1 MPTFHDPL
9 ADAAEASEAMRGL
22 AHASRVFDDPADTY
36 TVFGDLTAAMRS
48 LRQVLDQLAATHL
61 AHRDRAHHDDG
72 DHLAGDR
79 SALAAADELH
89 QAGTLLDQAHDHLNA
104 AFSHSGRI
112 AWHPE
117 PAVDRDAA
125 RERLA
130 ARLDGDPATATT
142 TVQAG
147 TLTLAVWPDTPVGE
161 HQRYAYR
168 ITDTTAGQEL
178 EGRDLFTGAG
188 RPVDPDH
195 AIRDLATFLGA
206 AGEAR
211 QYALDHPDS
220 EPEHAG
226 LFPGW
231 VAEAA
236 RTNVDALTELTEPAE
251 QTAPAE
257 ASRPE
262 RRWIS
267 VVFLQGEEAD
277 EVLDLIDRDGTD
289 AAIEHLTGYDYGEE
303 TTQAALENGYAYDE
317 PPTGALDRLVTGD
330 DGYILTYNPFAGHV
344 SLLREHHTPPADA
357 FGHAGVV
364 SAREAVGGIGGPAPE
379 PAPSPAPTQ
388 AVSERSRR
396 APDPSW
402 FEHPGVAAVKQSRGL
417 SL

>member
-1 MPTFHDPL
+1 
-9 ADAAEASEAMRGL
+9 MRGL

-36 TVFGDLTAAMRS
+36 TVFGDLTATVRS

-89 QAGTLLDQAHDHLNA
+89 HAGTLLDQAHDHLNT

-117 PAVDRDAA
+117 PPQTGLDHDA
-125 RERLA
+125 
-130 ARLDGDPATATT
+130 PVPT
-142 TVQAG
+142 TVTAG
-147 TLTLAVWPDTPVGE
+147 TLRLTVWPDTPVGE

-168 ITDTTAGQEL
+168 ITDTTTGQEV

-188 RPVDPDH
+188 QPVDPDH
-195 AIRDLATFLGA
+195 ATRDLATFLSA
-206 AGEAR
+206 AGEDR

-220 EPEHAG
+220 TPEHAG

-236 RTNVDALTELTEPAE
+236 RTNADALTELTEPAE
-251 QTAPAE
+251 PAPAGE
-257 ASRPE
+257 ASEPS

-277 EVLDLIDRDGTD
+277 QVLDVIDRDGTT
-289 AAIEHLTGYDYGEE
+289 AAIEHLKGWDYGKE
-303 TTQAALENGYAYDE
+303 TTQAALENGYVYDE
-317 PPTGALDRLVTGD
+317 PPTGALDRVVTE
-330 DGYILTYNPFAGHV
+330 DGYTLTYNPFAGHI

-357 FGHAGVV
+357 LEDSGVV
-364 SAREAVGGIGGPAPE
+364 TAREAIAGIGAPAPE
-379 PAPSPAPTQ
+379 PAPKHQSA
-388 AVSERSRR
+388 SERPRR
-396 APDPSW
+396 ASDPSW

>member
-36 TVFGDLTAAMRS
+36 TVFGDLTATMRS
-48 LRQVLDQLAATHL
+48 LRQVLDQLAASHL

-72 DHLAGDR
+72 DQLAGDR

-89 QAGTLLDQAHDHLNA
+89 QAGTLLDQAHDRLNA

-112 AWHPE
+112 AWHPA
-117 PAVDRDAA
+117 PVAG
-125 RERLA
+125 
-130 ARLDGDPATATT
+130 LDHEIPTPATTAT
-142 TVQAG
+142 AG
-147 TLTLAVWPDTPVGE
+147 ALRLMVWPDTPVGE
-161 HQRYAYR
+161 HQRYVYR
-168 ITDTTAGQEL
+168 VTETTSGQEL

-188 RPVDPDH
+188 QPVDGDH

-211 QYALDHPDS
+211 QYALDNPDS
-220 EPEHAG
+220 TPEHAG
-226 LFPGW
+226 LFPEW

-236 RTNVDALTELTEPAE
+236 RTNADALTELTEHTE

-262 RRWIS
+262 RRWVS

-277 EVLDLIDRDGTD
+277 QVLDVIERDGTA
-289 AAIEHLTGYDYGEE
+289 AAIEHLKGWDYGEE
-303 TTQAALENGYAYDE
+303 TTQAALENGYVYDE
-317 PPTGALDRLVTGD
+317 PPTGALDRVVIGE
-330 DGYILTYNPFAGHV
+330 DGYALTYNPFAGHV
-344 SLLREHHTPPADA
+344 SLLRERHTPPA
-357 FGHAGVV
+357 HALEDPAVV
-364 SAREAVGGIGGPAPE
+364 TAREAIAGIG
-379 PAPSPAPTQ
+379 APTPESEARQ
-388 AVSERSRR
+388 AASVRSRR

-402 FEHPGVAAVKQSRGL
+402 FEHPGVAAVKQFRGL

>member
-9 ADAAEASEAMRGL
+9 TDAAEASEAMRGL
-22 AHASRVFDDPADTY
+22 SHASRVFDDPTDTY
-36 TVFGDLTAAMRS
+36 TLFGDLTAAMRS

-61 AHRDRAHHDDG
+61 THRDRAHHDDG

-79 SALAAADELH
+79 SALAAAELH
-89 QAGTLLDQAHDHLNA
+89 QASTLLDQAHDHLNA

-117 PAVDRDAA
+117 PTAGIGNDAVAA
-125 RERLA
+125 TR
-130 ARLDGDPATATT
+130 
-142 TVQAG
+142 TVSAG
-147 TLTLAVWPDTPVGE
+147 TLRLTVWPDTPVGE

-168 ITDTTAGQEL
+168 ITDTTDGGEVK
-178 EGRDLFTGAG
+178 GRDLFTGAG
-188 RPVDPDH
+188 QPVDPDR
-195 AIRDLATFLGA
+195 AMRDLATFLGA

-236 RTNVDALTELTEPAE
+236 RVNADALIELTDVAE

-277 EVLDLIDRDGTD
+277 QVLDVIDADGTA
-289 AAIEHLTGYDYGEE
+289 AAIEHLKGWDYGEE
-303 TTQAALENGYAYDE
+303 TTRAALENGYVYDE
-317 PPTGALDRLVTGD
+317 PPTGALDRVVTD
-330 DGYILTYNPFAGHV
+330 DGAGYSLTYNPFAGHV
-344 SLLREHHTPPADA
+344 SLLREHHTLPADA
-357 FGHAGVV
+357 LDDAGVV
-364 SAREAVGGIGGPAPE
+364 SARETIAGIGGPAPE
-379 PAPSPAPTQ
+379 SEARQ
-388 AVSERSRR
+388 AASERSRR

-402 FEHPGVAAVKQSRGL
+402 FVHPGAAAVKQSRGL

>member
-1 MPTFHDPL
+1 MPTFHDPI

-36 TVFGDLTAAMRS
+36 TVFGNLTATMRS

-61 AHRDRAHHDDG
+61 AHRNRAHHDDG
-72 DHLAGDR
+72 DQLAGDR

-117 PAVDRDAA
+117 PAQAS
-125 RERLA
+125 
-130 ARLDGDPATATT
+130 LDHDPATSTAT
-142 TVQAG
+142 AG
-147 TLTLAVWPDTPVGE
+147 TLRLTVWPDTPVGE

-168 ITDTTAGQEL
+168 ITDTTTGQEL

-188 RPVDPDH
+188 QPVDGDH
-195 AIRDLATFLGA
+195 AIRDLAAFLGA

-211 QYALDHPDS
+211 QYALDRPDS
-220 EPEHAG
+220 TPEHAG

-236 RTNVDALTELTEPAE
+236 RTNTDALTELTEQTEPAE
-251 QTAPAE
+251 TSGPA
-257 ASRPE
+257 
-262 RRWIS
+262 RRWVS

-277 EVLDLIDRDGTD
+277 QVLDVIERDGTP
-289 AAIEHLTGYDYGEE
+289 AAIEHLKGWDYGQE
-303 TTQAALENGYAYDE
+303 TTQAALENGYVYDE
-317 PPTGALDRLVTGD
+317 PPTGALDRVVTGE
-330 DGYILTYNPFAGHV
+330 DGYTLTYNPFAGHV
-344 SLLREHHTPPADA
+344 SLLREHHTPSADTLEDL
-357 FGHAGVV
+357 GVV
-364 SAREAVGGIGGPAPE
+364 PAREATAGIGAPAPE
-379 PAPSPAPTQ
+379 PAPKQQ
-388 AVSERSRR
+388 AASERPRR
-396 APDPSW
+396 TPDPSW

>member
-1 MPTFHDPL
+1 MPTFRDPL
-9 ADAAEASEAMRGL
+9 TDAAEASEAMRGL

-36 TVFGDLTAAMRS
+36 TVFGDLTATMRS
-48 LRQVLDQLAATHL
+48 LRQVLDQLANTHL
-61 AHRDRAHHDDG
+61 AHRDRAQHDDG

-89 QAGTLLDQAHDHLNA
+89 RAGTLLDQAHDHLNT

-117 PAVDRDAA
+117 PVVDRDAA

-130 ARLDGDPATATT
+130 ARLDGDPATT

-147 TLTLAVWPDTPVGE
+147 TLTLTVWPDTPAGE

-168 ITDTTAGQEL
+168 IIDTTTGREL

-188 RPVDPDH
+188 QPVDPDH

-220 EPEHAG
+220 TPEHTG
-226 LFPGW
+226 LFPEW

-236 RTNVDALTELTEPAE
+236 RTNADALTELTEPAE
-251 QTAPAE
+251 PAPASE
-257 ASRPE
+257 ASGTGRQ
-262 RRWIS
+262 WIS
-267 VVFLQGEEAD
+267 VVFLQGDEAD
-277 EVLDLIDRDGTD
+277 EVLDLIDAQGTD
-289 AAIEHLTGYDYGEE
+289 AAIEYLTGYDYGDE
-303 TTQAALENGYAYDE
+303 TVEAAIANGHVYDKPQA
-317 PPTGALDRLVTGD
+317 GALDRTATRDVYT
-330 DGYILTYNPFAGHV
+330 LTYSTFLGHVGLYREANALPDPALLGIDTPINVGPAADATTTATESAPARRSTGPAGRDWFAG
-344 SLLREHHTPPADA
+344 PA
-357 FGHAGVV
+357 GG
-364 SAREAVGGIGGPAPE
+364 EATG
-379 PAPSPAPTQ
+379 
-388 AVSERSRR
+388 R
-396 APDPSW
+396 
-402 FEHPGVAAVKQSRGL
+402 RGL

>member
-36 TVFGDLTAAMRS
+36 TVFGDLTATMRS

-61 AHRDRAHHDDG
+61 AHHDRAHHDDG

-117 PAVDRDAA
+117 PAQAG
-125 RERLA
+125 
-130 ARLDGDPATATT
+130 LDHDGPVPT
-142 TVQAG
+142 TVTAG
-147 TLTLAVWPDTPVGE
+147 TLRLTVWPGTPVGE

-168 ITDTTAGQEL
+168 ITDTTTGQEL

-188 RPVDPDH
+188 QPVDPDH

-206 AGEAR
+206 AREAR
-211 QYALDHPDS
+211 QYALDNPDR

-226 LFPGW
+226 LFPEW

-236 RTNVDALTELTEPAE
+236 RTNADALTELTEPTE

-262 RRWIS
+262 RRWVN

-277 EVLDLIDRDGTD
+277 QVLDMIERDGAA
-289 AAIEHLTGYDYGEE
+289 AAIEHLKGWDYGEE
-303 TTQAALENGYAYDE
+303 TTQAALENGYVYDE
-317 PPTGALDRLVTGD
+317 PPTGALDRVVTGE
-330 DGYILTYNPFAGHV
+330 DGYTLTYNPFAGHV

-357 FGHAGVV
+357 LDDAGVV
-364 SAREAVGGIGGPAPE
+364 PAREAIAGIGASSAPE
-379 PAPSPAPTQ
+379 PAQATAP
-388 AVSERSRR
+388 RR
-396 APDPSW
+396 AALGADKDW
-402 FEHPGVAAVKQSRGL
+402 FAGPARTSGSAGRGL

>member
-36 TVFGDLTAAMRS
+36 TVFGDLTATMRS

-79 SALAAADELH
+79 SALGAADELH

-112 AWHPE
+112 AWHSE
-117 PAVDRDAA
+117 PAQSGLDQDSPA
-125 RERLA
+125 RT
-130 ARLDGDPATATT
+130 TA
-142 TVQAG
+142 VSAG
-147 TLTLAVWPDTPVGE
+147 TLRLTVWPDAPVGE
-161 HQRYAYR
+161 HQRYAYQ
-168 ITDTTAGQEL
+168 ITDTTTGQEL

-188 RPVDPDH
+188 QPIDPGH

-236 RTNVDALTELTEPAE
+236 RTNADTLTELTEPTE
-251 QTAPAE
+251 QRSPAGE
-257 ASRPE
+257 SGPAV
-262 RRWIS
+262 RWIS

-277 EVLDLIDRDGTD
+277 EVLDLIERDGTA
-289 AAIEHLTGYDYGEE
+289 AAIEHLARYDYGEE
-303 TTQAALENGYAYDE
+303 TTQAALENGYVYDE
-317 PPTGALDRLVTGD
+317 PPTGALDRVVTGQ
-330 DGYILTYNPFAGHV
+330 DGYTLTYNPFAGHV

-357 FGHAGVV
+357 LKDPAVV
-364 SAREAVGGIGGPAPE
+364 PTREAIAGIGTPTPE
-379 PAPSPAPTQ
+379 PAPKQQAP
-388 AVSERSRR
+388 SERSRR

-402 FEHPGVAAVKQSRGL
+402 FEHPGAAAVKQSRGL

>member
-36 TVFGDLTAAMRS
+36 TVFGDLTATMRS

-89 QAGTLLDQAHDHLNA
+89 QAGTMLDQAHDHLNA

-117 PAVDRDAA
+117 PAQT
-125 RERLA
+125 RLEH
-130 ARLDGDPATATT
+130 DPATSTAM
-142 TVQAG
+142 AG
-147 TLTLAVWPDTPVGE
+147 TLRLTVWPDAPVDE

-168 ITDTTAGQEL
+168 ITDTASGQEL
-178 EGRDLFTGAG
+178 AGRDLFTGAG
-188 RPVDPDH
+188 QPVDPDH

-211 QYALDHPDS
+211 QYALDHPDH

-226 LFPGW
+226 LFPEW

-236 RTNVDALTELTEPAE
+236 RTNTDALTELTEQTEPAE
-251 QTAPAE
+251 TSGPA
-257 ASRPE
+257 
-262 RRWIS
+262 RRWVS

-277 EVLDLIDRDGTD
+277 QVLDVIDRDGTP
-289 AAIEHLTGYDYGEE
+289 AAIEHLKGWDYGED
-303 TTQAALENGYAYDE
+303 TTQAALENGYVYDE
-317 PPTGALDRLVTGD
+317 PPTGALDRVVTGE
-330 DGYILTYNPFAGHV
+330 DGYTLTYNPFAGHV
-344 SLLREHHTPPADA
+344 SLLREYTPPADA
-357 FGHAGVV
+357 LNEDAVV
-364 SAREAVGGIGGPAPE
+364 PAREAIAGIGAPKHE
-379 PAPSPAPTQ
+379 PELALKQ
-388 AVSERSRR
+388 ATTERSRR

-402 FEHPGVAAVKQSRGL
+402 FEHPGVATVKQSRGL

>member
-9 ADAAEASEAMRGL
+9 ADAAEASEAMRDL

-36 TVFGDLTAAMRS
+36 TVFGDLTATMRS
-48 LRQVLDQLAATHL
+48 LRQVLAQLAATHL
-61 AHRDRAHHDDG
+61 SHRDRAHHDDG

-89 QAGTLLDQAHDHLNA
+89 QAGTLLDQAHDHLNT
-104 AFSHSGRI
+104 AFFHSGRI

-117 PAVDRDAA
+117 PAQTSLDHDA
-125 RERLA
+125 
-130 ARLDGDPATATT
+130 PVPT
-142 TVQAG
+142 TVTAG
-147 TLTLAVWPDTPVGE
+147 TLRLTVWPDTPVGE

-168 ITDTTAGQEL
+168 ITDTTTGQEL

-188 RPVDPDH
+188 QPVDPDH
-195 AIRDLATFLGA
+195 AIRDLATFLSA

-211 QYALDHPDS
+211 QYAIDNPDS
-220 EPEHAG
+220 RPEHAE

-236 RTNVDALTELTEPAE
+236 RTNTDALTDLTEPAG
-251 QTAPAE
+251 TVRAGE
-257 ASRPE
+257 ASRTG

-277 EVLDLIDRDGTD
+277 QVLDVIDRDGTA
-289 AAIEHLTGYDYGEE
+289 AAIEHLKGWDYGQE
-303 TTQAALENGYAYDE
+303 TTQAALENGYVYEE
-317 PPTGALDRLVTGD
+317 PPTGALDRVVTGE
-330 DGYILTYNPFAGHV
+330 DGYTLTYNPFAGHV
-344 SLLREHHTPPADA
+344 SLLREDHTPSAHSLDDP
-357 FGHAGVV
+357 GVV
-364 SAREAVGGIGGPAPE
+364 PAREAIAGIGAPTPE
-379 PAPSPAPTQ
+379 PEARQ
-388 AVSERSRR
+388 AASVRSRR

-402 FEHPGVAAVKQSRGL
+402 FEHPGVTAVKQSRGL

>member
-36 TVFGDLTAAMRS
+36 TVFGDLTATMRS

-89 QAGTLLDQAHDHLNA
+89 RAGTLLDQAHDHLNA

-112 AWHPE
+112 AWHPA
-117 PAVDRDAA
+117 PVAG
-125 RERLA
+125 
-130 ARLDGDPATATT
+130 LDHDPATSTAT
-142 TVQAG
+142 AG
-147 TLTLAVWPDTPVGE
+147 TLRLTVWPDTPMGE

-168 ITDTTAGQEL
+168 ITDTTSGRDL

-188 RPVDPDH
+188 QPVDPDH

-220 EPEHAG
+220 TPEYAG
-226 LFPGW
+226 LFPEW
-231 VAEAA
+231 VGEAA
-236 RTNVDALTELTEPAE
+236 RTNADALTELTEPAE
-251 QTAPAE
+251 QQTEPVR
-257 ASRPE
+257 ASGPG
-262 RRWIS
+262 RRWVS

-277 EVLDLIDRDGTD
+277 QVLDVIDRDGTP
-289 AAIEHLTGYDYGEE
+289 AAIEHLAGYDYGEE
-303 TTQAALENGYAYDE
+303 TTQAALENGYVYDE
-317 PPTGALDRLVTGD
+317 PPTGALDRVVTGE
-330 DGYILTYNPFAGHV
+330 DGYTLTYNPFAGHG
-344 SLLREHHTPPADA
+344 SLLREYTPPADVLEDA
-357 FGHAGVV
+357 AVV
-364 SAREAVGGIGGPAPE
+364 QAREAIAGIGAPKHEPE
-379 PAPSPAPTQ
+379 PALKQ
-388 AVSERSRR
+388 ATTERSRR
-396 APDPSW
+396 APDPAW
-402 FEHPGVAAVKQSRGL
+402 FEHRGVATVKQSRGL

>member
-22 AHASRVFDDPADTY
+22 AHASRVFDDPADIY
-36 TVFGDLTAAMRS
+36 TVFGDLTAVVRS
-48 LRQVLDQLAATHL
+48 LRQVFDQLANTHIS
-61 AHRDRAHHDDG
+61 HRDRAFDDG
-72 DHLAGDR
+72 GDHFGGDR
-79 SALAAADELH
+79 STLAAVEELR

-112 AWHPE
+112 AWHSE
-117 PAVDRDAA
+117 PAQTGLDRDSASEA
-125 RERLA
+125 K
-130 ARLDGDPATATT
+130 TAS
-142 TVQAG
+142 AG
-147 TLTLAVWPDTPVGE
+147 TLRLTVWPETPVGE

-168 ITDTTAGQEL
+168 ITDTTTGQEV

-188 RPVDPDH
+188 QPVDPDH
-195 AIRDLATFLGA
+195 AIRDLAAFLGA

-211 QYALDHPDS
+211 QYALDHPDH

-226 LFPGW
+226 LFSEW

-236 RTNVDALTELTEPAE
+236 RTNADALTELTELTEPAE
-251 QTAPAE
+251 PAPASE
-257 ASRPE
+257 ASEPG

-277 EVLDLIDRDGTD
+277 QVLDVIDRDGTA
-289 AAIEHLTGYDYGEE
+289 AAIEHLKGWDYGEE
-303 TTQAALENGYAYDE
+303 TTRAALENGYVYDE
-317 PPTGALDRLVTGD
+317 PPTGALDRLVTSE
-330 DGYILTYNPFAGHV
+330 DGYTLTYNQFAGHV
-344 SLLREHHTPPADA
+344 GLLREYTPATDA
-357 FGHAGVV
+357 LDEPVLA
-364 SAREAVGGIGGPAPE
+364 SEAIGGIGAPAPE
-379 PAPSPAPTQ
+379 AKQ
-388 AVSERSRR
+388 RAVSERSRR

>member
-9 ADAAEASEAMRGL
+9 TDAAEASEAMRGL

-36 TVFGDLTAAMRS
+36 TVFGDLTATMRS

-72 DHLAGDR
+72 DHLAGAD

-112 AWHPE
+112 AWHPA
-117 PAVDRDAA
+117 PA
-125 RERLA
+125 
-130 ARLDGDPATATT
+130 PAQTGIDHGTPAPTTAVT
-142 TVQAG
+142 AG
-147 TLTLAVWPDTPVGE
+147 TLSLTVWPDTPVGE
-161 HQRYAYR
+161 HHRYAYR
-168 ITDTTAGQEL
+168 ITDTTTGREL

-188 RPVDPDH
+188 QPVDPDH
-195 AIRDLATFLGA
+195 AIRDLASFLGA

-211 QYALDHPDS
+211 QYALDDPDS
-220 EPEHAG
+220 TPEHAG
-226 LFPGW
+226 LFPEW

-236 RTNVDALTELTEPAE
+236 RTNADALTELTEPAE
-251 QTAPAE
+251 PVPASE
-257 ASRPE
+257 ASRTG

-277 EVLDLIDRDGTD
+277 QVLDVIERDGTA
-289 AAIEHLTGYDYGEE
+289 AAIEHLKGWDYGEE
-303 TTQAALENGYAYDE
+303 TTQAALENGYVYDE
-317 PPTGALDRLVTGD
+317 PPTGALDRVVTGE

-357 FGHAGVV
+357 LDHPGVV
-364 SAREAVGGIGGPAPE
+364 PAREAIAGIGAPSAPE
-379 PAPSPAPTQ
+379 PAQASAARRTALGTDKDWFAGPARTTGS
-388 AVSERSRR
+388 A
-396 APDPSW
+396 
-402 FEHPGVAAVKQSRGL
+402 GRGL